1 MLIQHLSIS
10 ENDIIII
17 VVTLI
22 LNFCVFVI
30 IVSVG
35 PSALI
40 MISSQSLDKRV

>member
-10 ENDIIII
+10 ENDIII
-17 VVTLI
+17 VVKLI
-22 LNFCVFVI
+22 LNFCGFVI

-35 PSALI
+35 PSAFI